1 MGTERVSVHPMAA
14 GALEDPNNDPSQG
27 VHLQDGHSRVFL
39 RDQRVVHDKVW
50 HWRVPDRHLLL
61 KAMIGSGKVKGSRVL
76 VRKDRSSGFHQ
87 GTMPRAIFRTA
98 FKAFAS
104 GMGSALC
111 NKHQI
116 NLTCPHHHWDF
127 DTPRRAIAP
136 SFVELAA
143 ARQLLVGLTDPR
155 HRPGLHFLQ
164 SWPLDNSQTF
174 SHIQPKAPL
183 FRGSKA
189 KCICCSSWEPQT
201 WRLNASC
208 RKIRKRASCRCPFD
222 GYSQPLET
230 DDMQCCV
237 WIWAEL
243 L

>member
-14 GALEDPNNDPSQG
+14 GALEGPNNDPSQG

-76 VRKDRSSGFHQ
+76 VRKDRSNGFHQ

-136 SFVELAA
+136 SFVELAD
-143 ARQLLVGLTDPR
+143 RQLLVGRSTKASI
-155 HRPGLHFLQ
+155 GLHFLQ
-164 SWPLDNSQTF
+164 SWQIDNSQKF
-174 SHIQPKAPL
+174 SPRPPRPRFFWEARPNAYAAPL
-183 FRGSKA
+183 GN
-189 KCICCSSWEPQT
+189 P
-201 WRLNASC
+201 RL
-208 RKIRKRASCRCPFD
+208 
-222 GYSQPLET
+222 GG
-230 DDMQCCV
+230 
-237 WIWAEL
+237 
-243 L
+243 